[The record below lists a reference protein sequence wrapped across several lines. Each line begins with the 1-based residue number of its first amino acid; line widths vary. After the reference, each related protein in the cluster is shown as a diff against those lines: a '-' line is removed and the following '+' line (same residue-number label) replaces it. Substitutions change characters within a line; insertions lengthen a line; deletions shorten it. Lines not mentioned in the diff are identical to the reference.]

1 MQIGIPPQLRTTY
14 SGCELLLR
22 DNGVEQMG
30 RFLIFGTAESVKI
43 LKENQIWYG
52 DDTFAISPDLFYQM
66 YTINKM
72 LKNKNLPLIYALLTN
87 KEEKTYKLF

>member
-1 MQIGIPPQLRTTY
+1 MRTTY

-22 DNGVEQMG
+22 DNGVEQLG
-30 RFLIFGTAESVKI
+30 RILIFGTAESVKI